1 MNYEE
6 EMCLIRKEMK
16 SLMIEFNQIVKCKS
30 KMSLDPQEK
39 EKICNELSITANKFA
54 KKYNDLQSKYMDLL
68 FLSDLSEISGEDKA
82 NLFMKFKMAQNS
94 KNN

>member
-30 KMSLDPQEK
+30 KMPLDPQEK
-39 EKICNELSITANKFA
+39 EKICNELSIIANKFA
-54 KKYNDLQSKYMDLL
+54 KRYDELQSKYMELL
-68 FLSDLSEISGEDKA
+68 FLSDLSEISGKDKA
-82 NLFMKFKMAQNS
+82 NLFLKFKMAQNS
-94 KNN
+94 ENN

>member
-30 KMSLDPQEK
+30 KMPLDPQEK
-39 EKICNELSITANKFA
+39 EKICNELPIIANKFA
-54 KKYNDLQSKYMDLL
+54 KRYDELQSKYMELL
-68 FLSDLSEISGEDKA
+68 FLSDLSEISGKDKA
-82 NLFMKFKMAQNS
+82 NLFLKFKMAQNS
-94 KNN
+94 ENN